1 MNIAKSRMEYVS
13 GLDSANVVLT
23 GSNLLRKLIE
33 FTLKLLELMP
43 PSVPKPYYAC
53 NLLET
58 HLVRLSIHLESDK
71 AMTLRFMWIMRD
83 VECGFKG

>member
-1 MNIAKSRMEYVS
+1 MNIAKSRVEDVS
-13 GLDSANVVLT
+13 EFDSANVVLS
-23 GSNLLRKLIE
+23 GSNLRPKLIE
-33 FTLKLLELMP
+33 FILKLLELMP
-43 PSVPKPYYAC
+43 PSVPKPHYAC
-53 NLLET
+53 NFLET